1 MPSGAGDADELYVDT
16 RRGGVRLSVR
26 TPYAMRARPRRGAL
40 RLDAAAV
47 EALLAGSEP

>member
-1 MPSGAGDADELYVDT
+1 MADPGASST
-16 RRGGVRLSVR
+16 NSSGVRLSVR